1 MMSRIGSPNKDDSK
15 ENIKN
20 NHNKVI
26 NLYHE
31 ESLKN
36 KSLLDKVKGNM
47 YFKYIVAVLEIR
59 ITT

>member
-1 MMSRIGSPNKDDSK
+1 MTSRIGSPNKDDNSK
-15 ENIKN
+15 ENIK

-47 YFKYIVAVLEIR
+47 YFKYIVI
-59 ITT
+59 